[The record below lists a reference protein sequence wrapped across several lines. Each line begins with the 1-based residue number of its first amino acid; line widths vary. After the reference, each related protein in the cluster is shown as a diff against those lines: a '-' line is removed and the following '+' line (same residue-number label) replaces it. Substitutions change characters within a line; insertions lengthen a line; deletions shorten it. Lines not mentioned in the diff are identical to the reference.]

1 MRCPLCH
8 TGDSRVVDS
17 RELTGGAAIRR
28 RRECVQCRRRFTTH
42 ERVDAVALVVI
53 KKDGR
58 RQEFNSDKLRQKVR
72 VALTKRPIGEDT
84 IDALVQRV
92 EATLLA
98 LGTTE
103 VAATRIGETVLHE
116 LKQLDQVAYIR
127 FASVYR
133 EFGDLEDL
141 RREVEG
147 LAGREFGGGTHNS
160 GPGSS

>member
-1 MRCPLCH
+1 MRCPLCQ
-8 TGDSRVVDS
+8 TGDSRVIDS
-17 RELTGGAAIRR
+17 RELPGGAAIRR
-28 RRECVQCRRRFTTH
+28 RRECVNCRGRFTTY
-42 ERVDAVALVVI
+42 ERVDAVSLVVI

-58 RQEFNSDKLRQKVR
+58 REAYDPDKLRRKLR
-72 VALTKRPIGEDT
+72 VALTKRPIGEPE
-84 IDALVQRV
+84 IDALLGRV

-103 VAATRIGETVLHE
+103 VDSARVGETVLSE

-141 RREVEG
+141 RRELEG
-147 LAGREFGGGTHNS
+147 LAGGAHLPDANA
-160 GPGSS
+160 P